1 MERVLKVL
9 KFDAP
14 SARGGVAASP
24 QILKNAFLSSLLLAH
39 PHSGVGGERSE
50 TEGGGFA
57 MGHSVA
63 RVQRIQAAI
72 GLRPG
77 RPGFGPQS
85 GLVQRGVLYATCGG
99 RKTIQ
104 PP

>member
-1 MERVLKVL
+1 M
-9 KFDAP
+9 
-14 SARGGVAASP
+14 
-24 QILKNAFLSSLLLAH
+24 
-39 PHSGVGGERSE
+39 GGERSE

-63 RVQRIQAAI
+63 RVQRIQAVI

-85 GLVQRGVLYATCGG
+85 GLVQRGSFICRLRRQENHTTALTGEEMHFPFGGWRFTDKPCGLEG
-99 RKTIQ
+99 
-104 PP
+104 